1 MTARTADKDSPF
13 PARLTLA
20 GWFTLDYVR
29 GCSGGPNKAVS
40 EIRKPLAAANG

>member
-1 MTARTADKDSPF
+1 MWTADKDSPF

-20 GWFTLDYVR
+20 GWLTLDYV
-29 GCSGGPNKAVS
+29 GSCLGGSNKAVS